1 MKTKDIL
8 EQEYGE
14 LVITEKTRE
23 SIKKHPEFYVNS
35 LVKVATARIYTNE
48 EFQKKSD
55 EILKQELPKGKT
67 LTLKKILKPKK
78 K

>member
-1 MKTKDIL
+1 MKQKDIL

-14 LVITEKTRE
+14 LVITEKIRE

-35 LVKVATARIYTNE
+35 PVKVATARIYTNE
-48 EFQKKSD
+48 EFEKKSD
-55 EILKQELPKGKT
+55 EILKQELPEGKP

>member
-1 MKTKDIL
+1 MKQKNIL

-23 SIKKHPEFYVNS
+23 NIKKHPEFYVNS
-35 LVKVATARIYTNE
+35 PVKVATARIYTNE
-48 EFQKKSD
+48 EFEKKSD
-55 EILKQELPKGKT
+55 EILKQELQKGKT
-67 LTLKKILKPKK
+67 LALKKILKPKK

>member
-23 SIKKHPEFYVNS
+23 IIKKHPEFYVNS
-35 LVKVATARIYTNE
+35 PVKVATARIYTNE

-55 EILKQELPKGKT
+55 KILKQELPKGKT
-67 LTLKKILKPKK
+67 LALKKILKPKK

>member
-23 SIKKHPEFYVNS
+23 SIKKHSEFYVNS
-35 LVKVATARIYTNE
+35 PVKVATARIYTNE

-67 LTLKKILKPKK
+67 LALKKILKPKK

>member
-1 MKTKDIL
+1 MKQKDIL
-8 EQEYGE
+8 EQEYGK

-23 SIKKHPEFYVNS
+23 NIKKHPEFYVNS
-35 LVKVATARIYTNE
+35 PVKVATARIYTNE
-48 EFQKKSD
+48 EFEK
-55 EILKQELPKGKT
+55 P

>member
-35 LVKVATARIYTNE
+35 PVKVATARIYTNE
-48 EFQKKSD
+48 EFQKNYFKVERTICSN
-55 EILKQELPKGKT
+55 
-67 LTLKKILKPKK
+67 KIFIDLYNFQYNY
-78 K
+78 